1 MSAATKSRPD
11 TIPVIV
17 DLPTSEPELGFES
30 YVSAVSAAV
39 RGGQPAQ
46 YTVGLYGPWGSGKSS
61 ILEALRRDL
70 DPRENIVTVSIE
82 AWRHQR
88 VENLLSLLLWS
99 VREALG
105 RALVPN
111 EKRDS
116 AVSRLSR
123 LINGLELQAFGFG
136 IRIPTAEE
144 RTGANAG
151 DDRVG
156 DAVATY
162 MAMFDEL
169 KGVTLDTSIE
179 RFVVLIDDLDRCS
192 PDRVVEVVEAVRL
205 FMDVTGFVFVL
216 AVDYDVIIR
225 SLVQKYPHIDA
236 DRFVEKIVQVPFRIP
251 SLDSKGDT
259 FISRLVPDWN
269 KIRDVWFED
278 VTDEDIRSI
287 IQLALRDNP
296 RQVKRML
303 NSYMVAR
310 HVSWDEDANGGELF
324 SALALQLGWPKEFDR
339 LEADLRLMPDANP
352 PKTLGEVESYRKWS
366 NPSEGTVDAGLAQ
379 FLKKHLKAESGT
391 ADVFRAMRLAAQFNP
406 ITPTVFDAGAVI
418 EEGAASVLSGQ
429 TKSEELVRKI
439 LGLTSSTVPGSS
451 QVNFVD
457 EGRTIVSFLG
467 HSSGDVAF
475 DVEITYPGKYDVPG
489 KAVRPNFEQSTKAR
503 NIWTYRFHASN
514 TLQDESI
521 KILHL
526 ALSDLQQQRQNSK

>member
-352 PKTLGEVESYRKWS
+352 PKTLGEVESYRQWS
-366 NPSEGTVDAGLAQ
+366 NPSEGTVDAGLAL
-379 FLKKHLKAESGT
+379 FLKKHLKAESGA
-391 ADVFRAMRLAAQFNP
+391 ADVFLAMRLAAQF
-406 ITPTVFDAGAVI
+406 TPTDFDSRAVI
-418 EEGAASVLSGQ
+418 EDGAASVLSGQ
-429 TKSEELVRKI
+429 IKSEELVRKI
-439 LGLTSSTVPGSS
+439 LELTSSTVPGSR

-457 EGRTIVSFLG
+457 DGRTIVSFLG
-467 HSSGDVAF
+467 HSSRDAAF
-475 DVEITYPGKYDVPG
+475 DVVITYPGNYGAPEE
-489 KAVRPNFEQSTKAR
+489 AVRPNFKQSTRAK
-503 NIWTYRFHASN
+503 NIWTYRFDASN
-514 TLQDESI
+514 TAQDESI
-521 KILHL
+521 EILHL
-526 ALSDLQQQRQNSK
+526 ALSDLQQQRQIG